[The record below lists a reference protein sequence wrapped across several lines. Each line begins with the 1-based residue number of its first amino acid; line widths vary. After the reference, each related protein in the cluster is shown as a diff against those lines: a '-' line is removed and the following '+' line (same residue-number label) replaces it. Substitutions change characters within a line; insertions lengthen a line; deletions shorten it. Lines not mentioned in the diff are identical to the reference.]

1 MAKQA
6 VRAGL
11 IEKAMGSNAS
21 TIDFIKENKRAFAEW
36 FGPTYAKDVD
46 SIAQASDLINKID
59 IDKMKFAIDYKDQ
72 DILLEKV
79 GISGSQLQ
87 SVLRDRIS
95 NGLTKLAIIGSKI
108 STSSVSAKRD
118 SKVMELLLN
127 PESLKTIRE
136 SVQQEKIKVLD
147 PKTVAKIGQ
156 AVNNA
161 VYRGLYFGG
170 AAAGPALEEVQ
181 EER

>member
-11 IEKAMGSNAS
+11 IEKAMGSPNTS
-21 TIDFIKENKRAFAEW
+21 TIDFIKENQRAFTEW

-46 SIAQASDLINKID
+46 AIAQASDLINKID
-59 IDKMKFAIDYKDQ
+59 IDKMKFALDYKNQ
-72 DILLEKV
+72 DILFEKA
-79 GISGSQLQ
+79 GISGPQLQ

-127 PESLKTIRE
+127 PESLKTIRA

-156 AVNNA
+156 AVNNSVSQSRSEGSQQLA
-161 VYRGLYFGG
+161 CTGNNCEL
-170 AAAGPALEEVQ
+170 
-181 EER
+181 